1 MTHLAQCKISNVIIL
16 NVQQDSVLYIFRE
29 TKSINSR
36 QVCGILLQESGC
48 FNDEPSLE
56 WTIDIP
62 SKPEVNRTDNKREN
76 AGVSIYM

>member
-1 MTHLAQCKISNVIIL
+1 MQNANLIIL

-36 QVCGILLQESGC
+36 QVCGILLQGNDC
-48 FNDEPSLE
+48 FKDEPSLE

-62 SKPEVNRTDNKREN
+62 SKPEVYRTDNKRAN
-76 AGVSIYM
+76 AGVSLYM